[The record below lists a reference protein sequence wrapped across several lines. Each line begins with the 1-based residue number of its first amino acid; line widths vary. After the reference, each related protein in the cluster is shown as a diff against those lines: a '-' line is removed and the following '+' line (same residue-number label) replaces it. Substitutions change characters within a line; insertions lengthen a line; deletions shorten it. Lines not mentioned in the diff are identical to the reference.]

1 MLKRLNRLG
10 RELGRETRAALRQG
24 HLIATAGRPATERGP
39 RHVVF
44 VHGFMAHGRVFAPL
58 RAHIERETGHTTSEV
73 SYGPLER
80 FEVVA
85 ERVARELD
93 EAARHGP
100 IAAVGHSL
108 GGLLL
113 RWSVQVLGA
122 GPSVERLIT
131 LATPHR
137 GTAAAKVGI
146 VPLAKAI
153 APGSPILNELDRT
166 TERAAHIAT
175 TALVAGADRMIL
187 PPASAALPGA
197 EVHWLDGVGHNEM
210 LFHPEV
216 FAKVVGALQRPRRG

>member
-10 RELGRETRAALRQG
+10 RELGRETHAALRQG
-24 HLIATAGRPATERGP
+24 HLIATARRTESPPGP
-39 RHVVF
+39 RHAVF

-58 RAHIERETGHTTSEV
+58 RAHVERETGRTTSEV

-80 FEVVA
+80 FEAVA
-85 ERVARELD
+85 DRVARALD
-93 EAARHGP
+93 DAARHGP
-100 IAAVGHSL
+100 VAAIGHSL

-113 RWSVQVLGA
+113 RWSIQVLDR

-131 LATPHR
+131 LATPHA
-137 GTAAAKVGI
+137 GTEAAKVGI
-146 VPLAKAI
+146 VPLARAI
-153 APGSPILNELDRT
+153 APGSPILSELDRT
-166 TERAAHIAT
+166 TERAAHVAT

-216 FAKVVGALQRPRRG
+216 FAKVVAALRRQRQG